1 MNRRRTYG
9 PAALTILGV
18 LASGLVA
25 AGCGTASSGAAPGG
39 AFVPAGTNSAHAAR
53 ATRLAAAA
61 DSGVAGC
68 TALLATHQV
77 PAWGYPKIRAEF
89 ASSRWADLRA
99 AGTAYVDL
107 AVTLQHVRAY
117 AYQTVWSYQRLSST
131 CVRHDW
137 KNSR

>member
-25 AGCGTASSGAAPGG
+25 AGCGTASSGA
-39 AFVPAGTNSAHAAR
+39 VPAVTNSAHAAR

-61 DSGVAGC
+61 DSGIAGC
-68 TALLATHQV
+68 TALLGTHQV
-77 PAWGYPKIRAEF
+77 PAQGYPKIRAEF
-89 ASSRWADLRA
+89 AGSRWADLRA

-107 AVTLQHVRAY
+107 AVTVQHVRAY
-117 AYQTVWSYQRLSST
+117 AYQTVWSYERLSST
-131 CVRHDW
+131 CARHGW